1 MKRFNNLS
9 FSQLNNIKILFIKE
23 KFKTER
29 GMAVVFVSIKQE
41 GSLKDN
47 GNLIIEMVMEWNDT
61 QTGTNMKVTL
71 KIINLM
77 AKGSIRGLTEKYMKE
92 NGNKV

>member
-1 MKRFNNLS
+1 
-9 FSQLNNIKILFIKE
+9 
-23 KFKTER
+23 
-29 GMAVVFVSIKQE
+29 MAMVFVSIKQE

-61 QTGTNMKVTL
+61 QTVTNMKVIL

-77 AKGSIRGLTEKYMKE
+77 AKGSIRGLTVKYMKE

>member
-1 MKRFNNLS
+1 M
-9 FSQLNNIKILFIKE
+9 
-23 KFKTER
+23 
-29 GMAVVFVSIKQE
+29 VFVSIKQE

-61 QTGTNMKVTL
+61 QTVTNMKVIL

-77 AKGSIRGLTEKYMKE
+77 AKGSIHGLTVKYMKE

>member
-1 MKRFNNLS
+1 
-9 FSQLNNIKILFIKE
+9 
-23 KFKTER
+23 
-29 GMAVVFVSIKQE
+29 MAMVFVSIKQE

-61 QTGTNMKVTL
+61 QTVTNMKVTL

-77 AKGSIRGLTEKYMKE
+77 AKGSIRGLTVKYMKE

>member
-1 MKRFNNLS
+1 M
-9 FSQLNNIKILFIKE
+9 
-23 KFKTER
+23 
-29 GMAVVFVSIKQE
+29 VFVSIKQE

-61 QTGTNMKVTL
+61 QTVTNMKVTL

-77 AKGSIRGLTEKYMKE
+77 AKGSIRGLTVKYMKE

>member
-1 MKRFNNLS
+1 M
-9 FSQLNNIKILFIKE
+9 
-23 KFKTER
+23 
-29 GMAVVFVSIKQE
+29 VFVSIKQE

-61 QTGTNMKVTL
+61 QTVTNMKVTL

-77 AKGSIRGLTEKYMKE
+77 EKE
-92 NGNKV
+92 FIPG